1 MSDLD
6 MTAGDLAPE
15 PVLADPILAPA
26 ALQGVGLASAG
37 VVLAGIVLAALWLAG
52 PRSDGSQSHIPASPA
67 DLSAG
72 IITPIDS
79 NDRAA
84 VDAAISAL
92 NIDDPLRRQIE
103 REVLAGN
110 RRIGWIVVEDSM
122 DPDGD
127 TIAIESGGI
136 VQQVVLDKA
145 WKPIPVLVGDSNRI
159 GITAI
164 KDGEGGGITL
174 ALVTAG
180 GHMTMRPLTPGEHF
194 EVAAQ

>member
-1 MSDLD
+1 MSDQ
-6 MTAGDLAPE
+6 DLAPE
-15 PVLADPILAPA
+15 PLLADAVLAPA
-26 ALQGVGLASAG
+26 PLQGVGLASAG
-37 VVLAGIVLAALWLAG
+37 IGMAGAVLAALWLAVPG
-52 PRSDGSQSHIPASPA
+52 SGGSQSHIPASPA

-79 NDRAA
+79 NDRSA
-84 VDAAISAL
+84 VAAAIAAFS
-92 NIDDPLRRQIE
+92 IPEPLRRQIE
-103 REVLAGN
+103 REVRAGN

-136 VQQVVLDKA
+136 TQQVVLDKT
-145 WKPIPVLVGDSNRI
+145 WKPIPVLMGDSNRV

-180 GHMTMRPLTPGEHF
+180 GHMNMRPLTPGEHF